1 MVADVGVSRYPNGG
15 ERLQRLGQ
23 PERLRRCE
31 RFEDSITK
39 HGEVSFPTQV
49 RYDVVFI
56 IGPFIIIKALIKKGA
71 GIVPAWKKP
80 IKNMGIIFCLTVTR
94 AAPRRKCYR
103 SALGCYKIAF
113 SPMGLS
119 PLP

>member
-1 MVADVGVSRYPNGG
+1 MVADVGVSRYPDGG

-49 RYDVVFI
+49 RYDIVIFIGPLFI
-56 IGPFIIIKALIKKGA
+56 ILAL
-71 GIVPAWKKP
+71 
-80 IKNMGIIFCLTVTR
+80 R
-94 AAPRRKCYR
+94 
-103 SALGCYKIAF
+103 
-113 SPMGLS
+113 
-119 PLP
+119 